1 MCVFM
6 KSILYEENI
15 IKRYIVVSM
24 SSELNSLASILLV
37 VDDLE

>member
-1 MCVFM
+1 M
-6 KSILYEENI
+6 KRILLNGI
-15 IKRYIVVSM
+15 IVVSM